1 MLCGGKVRYPDIERL
16 SERACTREDTCAL
29 HDVTHGGGVA
39 GLPAYRWKDC
49 GQVSRK
55 KKIVRIYHVRIYN
68 SRENHELRI

>member
-49 GQVSRK
+49 GQVSK
-55 KKIVRIYHVRIYN
+55 
-68 SRENHELRI
+68 S